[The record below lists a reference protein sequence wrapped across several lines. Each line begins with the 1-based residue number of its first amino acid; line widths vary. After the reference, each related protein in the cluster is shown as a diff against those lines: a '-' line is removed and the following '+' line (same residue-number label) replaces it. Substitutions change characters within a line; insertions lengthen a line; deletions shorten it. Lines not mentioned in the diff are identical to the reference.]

1 MLYVVSDLDPW
12 FLKRRNMF
20 IVELEPNVWL
30 AKGEGDPPRT
40 LVFEHSK
47 KFKTRQQAGIEL
59 IHAKSYRPF
68 PDAEIRKMTTFLHG
82 AK

>member
-1 MLYVVSDLDPW
+1 
-12 FLKRRNMF
+12 MF

-30 AKGEGDPPRT
+30 SDGEGDPPRT
-40 LVFEHSK
+40 LVFENSK

-59 IHAKSYRPF
+59 IHAKRYRPF
-68 PDAEIRKMTTFLHG
+68 PNAEIRKMTTYFYG